1 MCPMD
6 LEIAITQM
14 EISIKEFLYRECLL
28 DTEDILP
35 KMGIITKGKSNMG
48 ELTDMVHTKVKV

>member
-1 MCPMD
+1 MD

-14 EISIKEFLYRECLL
+14 EISIKEFLYRECRL